1 MVRSALIVGHSH
13 LHCLGAPLTPA
24 ALTKPFIPLVKTLEL
39 GPIALMAMPY
49 QAPDGETAPMLQAIA
64 ERSEGAALVMLWQ
77 GNQHYIRFILV
88 ERPPFDFVLSS
99 EPERPLEA
107 DCRLEP
113 ESLVEE
119 AMRFAGAELEAWL
132 RSVRAAAPRLER
144 IIVAATPPPK
154 GDDEFLRT
162 RLSMEFDD
170 NDLAA
175 LRQAGDKVMICPR
188 GVRYKLW
195 ALLMRIHRD
204 VAAANNAEFLDL
216 PVGCQDS
223 EGFLARQFYAEDV
236 THANGKYGAL
246 FRRHLLAHLSRG
258 DRHATSLQDA
268 T

>member
-13 LHCLGAPLTPA
+13 LHCLGAPA
-24 ALTKPFIPLVKTLEL
+24 APDVRTQPFLPLVKTLDT
-39 GPIALMAMPY
+39 GPIALLAMPY

-64 ERSEGAALVMLWQ
+64 ERSEGAALAMLWQ
-77 GNQHYIRFILV
+77 GNQHYIRFVLV

-99 EPERPLEA
+99 EPNRPLEA

-119 AMRFAGAELEAWL
+119 AMRFAGVELDAWL

-144 IIVAATPPPK
+144 LVVAATPPPK
-154 GDDEFLRT
+154 GDDEFLRA
-162 RLSMEFDD
+162 RLSLEFDD

-175 LRQAGDKVMICPR
+175 MREAGDKVMICPR

-195 ALLMRIHRD
+195 AMLMQINRY
-204 VAAANNAEFLDL
+204 VAAANDAEFLDL

-223 EGFLARQFYAEDV
+223 EGFLAREFYAEDV
-236 THANGKYGAL
+236 THANGKYGTL

-258 DRHATSLQDA
+258 GRHATSLQDA